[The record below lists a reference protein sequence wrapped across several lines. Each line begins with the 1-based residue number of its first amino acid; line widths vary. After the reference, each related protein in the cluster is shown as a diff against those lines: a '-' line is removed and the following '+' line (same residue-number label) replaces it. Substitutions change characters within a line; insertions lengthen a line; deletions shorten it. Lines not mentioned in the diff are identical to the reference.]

1 MLHTFKYPQSIIT
14 PFVSFLE
21 AQRPV
26 NESDDLST
34 KWKSQGFQEKNIA
47 FWPYFVSFRNGLK
60 SASFSFDFLFG
71 GSKTCQ
77 QR

>member
-34 KWKSQGFQEKNIA
+34 KWKSQGFQEKIQGRLVITLYT
-47 FWPYFVSFRNGLK
+47 FWSL
-60 SASFSFDFLFG
+60 
-71 GSKTCQ
+71 
-77 QR
+77 